1 MAMSNYEIVIKGYLD
16 HHWQDYLGGLQIKHL
31 SSGETKIF
39 GSLSDQ
45 AAVYSAISKLRD
57 MNLQLISINKMDD
70 AKSSKGI

>member
-1 MAMSNYEIVIKGYLD
+1 MSNYEIVIKGYLD